1 MLAGRKSKLPAG
13 LLGGA
18 TVELSAVVQLA
29 VVLVPLVVQ
38 LSAFYLRENF
48 EIFCLKSIGPSRS
61 VFSSGGGMIST
72 LRNNNPK

>member
-18 TVELSAVVQLA
+18 TVELSAVVQLV

-48 EIFCLKSIGPSRS
+48 E
-61 VFSSGGGMIST
+61 
-72 LRNNNPK
+72 